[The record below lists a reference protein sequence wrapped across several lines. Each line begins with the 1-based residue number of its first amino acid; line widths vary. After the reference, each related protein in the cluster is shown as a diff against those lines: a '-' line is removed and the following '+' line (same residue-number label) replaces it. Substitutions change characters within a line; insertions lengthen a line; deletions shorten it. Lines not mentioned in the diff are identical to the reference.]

1 MTKSLQQFQ
10 STFALFVLLC
20 AVSVSLVV
28 HADDATLIGPDISP
42 ASLKTD
48 SLSLADRLSQDI
60 RNAVEEIR
68 PSLVTIRSTDR
79 QSIHPVVPLLPE
91 FSQDYS
97 LLNSGDELPQFLR
110 LSSNNSTL
118 GTGVIVSEDGLIWTS
133 SDVTKNCESV
143 NVTLQNNRSY
153 EGRVVLNDADSGLAI
168 IRIAAKNLPSV
179 HFERRARARIA
190 DWAIAVAMN
199 DRREP
204 IISTGFISS
213 LSRGSSDRAEGTK
226 TIRFSFPVADDCGG
240 CAFINLKGE
249 FLGIHVPTPSCS
261 AGTAYSCVAL
271 DTESAMALQRKVR
284 EDTAANGSQL
294 DRFVPYRNESQHT
307 RVLGHDRKEGMVSSL
322 NTIRE
327 MLLVPPSES
336 TMAAFASSVRNWLT
350 SWQDA
355 SAPQVRPASNA
366 SELR

>member
-10 STFALFVLLC
+10 LTFALFVLLC

-28 HADDATLIGPDISP
+28 HADDAASIGPDISP
-42 ASLKTD
+42 ASLKAD
-48 SLSLADRLSQDI
+48 SLPLADRLSQDI

-91 FSQDYS
+91 FSEDYS

-110 LSSNNSTL
+110 LSSNNSTV

-179 HFERRARARIA
+179 HFERRARPRIA

-204 IISTGFISS
+204 IISAGIISS
-213 LSRGSSDRAEGTK
+213 LSRDSSDRAEGTK
-226 TIRFSFPVADDCGG
+226 TIRFSFPVADNCGG

-249 FLGIHVPTPSCS
+249 FLGIHVPSLTCN
-261 AGTAYSCVAL
+261 AGITYSCVAL
-271 DTESAMALQRKVR
+271 DTESAMALQRKVL
-284 EDTAANGSQL
+284 DTAANGFRL
-294 DRFVPYRNESQHT
+294 DRSVPYRNESQHT

-322 NTIRE
+322 NSIRE

-355 SAPQVRPASNA
+355 SAPQVRPASNG